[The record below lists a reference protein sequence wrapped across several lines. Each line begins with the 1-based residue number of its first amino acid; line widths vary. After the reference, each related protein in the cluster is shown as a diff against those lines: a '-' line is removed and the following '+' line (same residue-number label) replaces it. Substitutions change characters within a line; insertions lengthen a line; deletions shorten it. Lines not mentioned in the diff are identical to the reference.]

1 MKMPIGKL
9 QVMAAIAAGL
19 LAAALWAG
27 EVRPADGAGESSRPR
42 LEHLTKALELSPAQ
56 TAALQQQTQASREK
70 LMALHNARM
79 QAKAELEKLFTDA
92 DADEQ
97 AITAASERLAKLNAD
112 ITRQQIQA
120 RLAVRGVL
128 TPEQQA
134 RWQQLR
140 QAMQKRHAGNGRQRR
155 PERRAKNGDSDSGP
169 AAVDGE

>member
-1 MKMPIGKL
+1 MKMPGGKL
-9 QVMAAIAAGL
+9 QVTAAIAAGM

-27 EVRPADGAGESSRPR
+27 EPRPADGAGESSRPR
-42 LEHLTKALELSPAQ
+42 LQHLTKALELSPAQ
-56 TAALQQQTQASREK
+56 AAALQQQTQASREK
-70 LMALHNARM
+70 LMALHNARV
-79 QAKAELEKLFTDA
+79 QAKTELENLFA

-97 AITAASERLAKLNAD
+97 AIMAAGERLAKLHAE

-120 RLAVRGVL
+120 RLAIRGVL

-140 QAMQKRHAGNGRQRR
+140 QAMQKRHAGNGRPRR
-155 PERRAKNGDSDSGP
+155 PERRAKNGESDSGA

>member
-1 MKMPIGKL
+1 MKMPGGKL
-9 QVMAAIAAGL
+9 QVTAAIAAGM
-19 LAAALWAG
+19 LAAELWAG
-27 EVRPADGAGESSRPR
+27 EPRPADGAGESSRPR
-42 LEHLTKALELSPAQ
+42 LQHLTKALELSPTQA
-56 TAALQQQTQASREK
+56 AALQQQTQANREK
-70 LMALHNARM
+70 LMALHNARV
-79 QAKAELEKLFTDA
+79 QAKSELENLFADA

-97 AITAASERLAKLNAD
+97 AIMAAGERLAKLHAE
-112 ITRQQIQA
+112 ITRQQTQA
-120 RLAVRGVL
+120 RLAIRGVL